1 MIVLVFMDI
10 LFLEILVIFV
20 KMMEFSWDLWD
31 LNFHKNQTDQDK
43 DLKNSLKS
51 PYYMAVKCQEVLG
64 PL

>member
-20 KMMEFSWDLWD
+20 KMMEFSWDLRD

-43 DLKNSLKS
+43 DLKNSLES